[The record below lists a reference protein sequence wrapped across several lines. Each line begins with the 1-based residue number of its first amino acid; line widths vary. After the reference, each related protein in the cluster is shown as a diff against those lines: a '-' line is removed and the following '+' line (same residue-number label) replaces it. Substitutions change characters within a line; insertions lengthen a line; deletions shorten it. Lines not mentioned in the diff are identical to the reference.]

1 MNTLWLALHPPFLV
15 FKMKQMI
22 VLDFDLKLGIDLGE
36 LASLFDKLE
45 GEESIGIAFDQMTH
59 YK

>member
-1 MNTLWLALHPPFLV
+1 
-15 FKMKQMI
+15 MKQMI

-36 LASLFDKLE
+36 LAGFFKKMKDRE
-45 GEESIGIAFDQMTH
+45 AIGIAFDQMKH

>member
-1 MNTLWLALHPPFLV
+1 
-15 FKMKQMI
+15 MKQMI

-36 LASLFDKLE
+36 LADFFDNME
-45 GEESIGIAFDQMTH
+45 AGEAIGIAFDQMKH

>member
-1 MNTLWLALHPPFLV
+1 
-15 FKMKQMI
+15 MKQMI

-36 LASLFDKLE
+36 LAGFFHKME
-45 GEESIGIAFDQMTH
+45 GTEAIGIAFDQMKH

>member
-1 MNTLWLALHPPFLV
+1 
-15 FKMKQMI
+15 MKQMI

-36 LASLFDKLE
+36 LAGFFDKMKD
-45 GEESIGIAFDQMTH
+45 GEAIGIAFDQMKH